1 MKSTKREKCHYEVGP
16 LNRREVTLQTILK
29 DVDFIA
35 DLAKKN

>member
-1 MKSTKREKCHYEVGP
+1 MKSTKKEKCHHDVGP
-16 LNRREVTLQTILK
+16 LNMREDTLQTILK